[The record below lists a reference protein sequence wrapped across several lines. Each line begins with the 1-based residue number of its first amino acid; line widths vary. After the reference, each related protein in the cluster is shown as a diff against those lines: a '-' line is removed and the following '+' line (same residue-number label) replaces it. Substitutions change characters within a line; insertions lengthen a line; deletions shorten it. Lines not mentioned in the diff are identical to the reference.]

1 MPGGPFQSAA
11 ALLGRKDPLPPSPVT
26 PNTRPWY
33 RRFMNKAGSVFGTMK
48 RKASNTLK
56 SMKRK
61 VTNYF
66 DPKYAYARALA
77 NANSNNDRIVKA
89 RNITRSY
96 YNKKGKLASLPGYL
110 TRNNANARNAAA
122 KFLRENPFWKRK
134 MRGVR
139 RTANNIQRR
148 FRSLT
153 AKVAPAPV
161 SPTAPLAVALPA
173 PHEIN
178 ANLQGRANRL
188 EGKRLK
194 KDIND
199 KYAALI
205 ILQKELEQGKPAHN
219 ANIAA
224 RAAAIAEKRKK
235 HGGILHGIGAFF
247 QRAFHHTAE
256 GFPPEDPLDLQ
267 EHALQEERAARNQAN
282 ALGFAE
288 IARIEREIAG
298 NLANLRNLRARTPN
312 VENAPNDPRQKN
324 FTAEQMGPLMAA
336 AAHMAAAL
344 QDINEEK
351 IKPLLK
357 VITEQGIKD
366 DTSLLKKDQFKSP
379 VTITV
384 KYLKDFFEDCLKI
397 CKAMMIGDK
406 MRKHVKDLRKYL
418 EKINEIKALAPKNDK
433 DMNEV
438 ITAVG
443 LNVATDLLRAGTV
456 FSAPTKIGAAVA
468 EFQTDNNGT
477 LAAFKDA
484 FEQMEAVLRGFRNN
498 A

>member
-1 MPGGPFQSAA
+1 
-11 ALLGRKDPLPPSPVT
+11 
-26 PNTRPWY
+26 
-33 RRFMNKAGSVFGTMK
+33 MK

-256 GFPPEDPLDLQ
+256 GFPPEDPLDVQ